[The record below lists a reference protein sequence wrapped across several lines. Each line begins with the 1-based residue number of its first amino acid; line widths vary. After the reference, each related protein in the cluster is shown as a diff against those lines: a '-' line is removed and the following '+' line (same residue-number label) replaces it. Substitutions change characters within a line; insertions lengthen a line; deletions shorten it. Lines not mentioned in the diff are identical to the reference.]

1 MSPRLYRG
9 GLQWFEDPSNQ
20 PLCMEGNLTCESWSE
35 CSHGRSRKFCLCSVL
50 GAAACWFRKASNTSP
65 FSGLVLL
72 LSPQKERLKAPALL
86 LATGNCHWKQRRR
99 ALGKTTAR
107 PSLHPPDTGF
117 HKQNRCKVFLLLPLR
132 GKQPPHGTSCI
143 SDRCLNIFDENEKL
157 SRSSAD
163 SFPQTEMVVC
173 VAGTCSAQLPRK

>member
-65 FSGLVLL
+65 FSGSVLL
-72 LSPQKERLKAPALL
+72 LSPQKERPESP
-86 LATGNCHWKQRRR
+86 R
-99 ALGKTTAR
+99 AAVGDRKLSLKTTQKGPGENHSKALSAPPR
-107 PSLHPPDTGF
+107 HRVSQAEPVQGFPFATAPWQTTPTWHELHF
-117 HKQNRCKVFLLLPLR
+117 
-132 GKQPPHGTSCI
+132 
-143 SDRCLNIFDENEKL
+143 
-157 SRSSAD
+157 
-163 SFPQTEMVVC
+163 
-173 VAGTCSAQLPRK
+173 

>member
-65 FSGLVLL
+65 FSGSVLL
-72 LSPQKERLKAPALL
+72 LSPQKERPESP
-86 LATGNCHWKQRRR
+86 R
-99 ALGKTTAR
+99 AAVGDRKLSLKTTQKGPGENHSKAL
-107 PSLHPPDTGF
+107 SAPPDTGF
-117 HKQNRCKVFLLLPLR
+117 TSRTGARFSFCYRSVANNPHMAQAAFL
-132 GKQPPHGTSCI
+132 I
-143 SDRCLNIFDENEKL
+143 D
-157 SRSSAD
+157 
-163 SFPQTEMVVC
+163 V
-173 VAGTCSAQLPRK
+173 